1 MKINLSTVYLVL
13 FVLGSL
19 AAGILTGIYGNDM
32 GIYISYSFL
41 GAYGIMI
48 MVNAVRT
55 EKIASVKVESYDSKE
70 ELTPE
75 QIKEL
80 PKELGE
86 GEGKKVG
93 ETTLET
99 VDVSDEMDPVIEP
112 EPSPEPV
119 KEEPKKVQLTE
130 EQVKM
135 ANNIISYVDE
145 NLKKGHKLD
154 KIKSNLIKIYTEEF
168 VDFVLKSTVAKEP
181 ELPDMGEPEEE
192 VTPETLKAEV
202 KKTKKKPGRPKK
214 TKQAEKIEPEEKAE
228 KNPKVEIV
236 NKDHFE

>member
-86 GEGKKVG
+86 EEGKKGG

-112 EPSPEPV
+112 EPSP
-119 KEEPKKVQLTE
+119 
-130 EQVKM
+130 
-135 ANNIISYVDE
+135 
-145 NLKKGHKLD
+145 
-154 KIKSNLIKIYTEEF
+154 
-168 VDFVLKSTVAKEP
+168 
-181 ELPDMGEPEEE
+181 
-192 VTPETLKAEV
+192 
-202 KKTKKKPGRPKK
+202 
-214 TKQAEKIEPEEKAE
+214 
-228 KNPKVEIV
+228 
-236 NKDHFE
+236 